1 MNEQA
6 LKDRLKHIATEQ
18 NRSFQEV
25 WKLFLLERFLVRLSR
40 SNYNEKLVFKG
51 GLLLSYYLLIA
62 RETTDIDLLA
72 RRFQA
77 EMSQIKNILIE
88 ICNIQINDNVD
99 MSFESV
105 DELDHTHMNYPGYRV
120 KLNARYGK
128 MRDRIQ
134 IDIGVGDVVESVQ
147 IDWPLFQYKTQS
159 LFEDYISLHVYPV
172 ETIFSE
178 KLETIIARGAANS
191 RMKDFHDVVLLCRKQ
206 IIIDREKLNS
216 SISTTFMNRGTTIEM
231 PIVFS
236 DDEYLRL
243 QRLWAAHIRT
253 LEVATKETLQLP
265 NDIFSVV
272 QEINVSLSNIMA
284 SEKA

>member
-40 SNYNEKLVFKG
+40 SKYNEKLVFKG
-51 GLLLSYYLLIA
+51 GLLLSYYLVIA

-72 RRFQA
+72 RRFQT
-77 EMSQIKNILIE
+77 EIPQIKNILIE
-88 ICNIQINDNVD
+88 ICAIQIDDGID
-99 MSFESV
+99 MLFESV
-105 DELDHTHMNYPGYRV
+105 DELDHAHMNYPGYRV
-120 KLNARYGK
+120 KLNARFGK

-134 IDIGVGDVVESVQ
+134 IDIGVGDAVQSIQ
-147 IDWPLFQYKTQS
+147 IDWPLFQYKAQP
-159 LFEDYISLHVYPV
+159 LFEDFISLHVYPV

-191 RMKDFHDVVLLCRKQ
+191 RMKDFHDVVLLCRQ
-206 IIIDREKLNS
+206 VTLINTANLNEN
-216 SISTTFMNRGTTIEM
+216 IKTTFLTRGTKMEI

-236 DDEYLRL
+236 EDEYLRL
-243 QRLWAAHIRT
+243 QRLWAAHLRT
-253 LEVATKETLQLP
+253 LEETTKEMLRLP
-265 NDIFSVV
+265 DEISSVV
-272 QEINVSLSNIMA
+272 QEINAKLKNVMTTR
-284 SEKA
+284 